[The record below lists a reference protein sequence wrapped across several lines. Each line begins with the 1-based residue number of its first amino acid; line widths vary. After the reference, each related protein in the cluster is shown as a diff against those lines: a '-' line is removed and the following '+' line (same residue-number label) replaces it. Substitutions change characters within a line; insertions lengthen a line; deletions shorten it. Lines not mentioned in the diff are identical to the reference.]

1 MSTAGHPVRGCGCS
15 TRTEPPASSPPA
27 AAIRWPCLCCSQHS
41 GIVATLCVTA
51 LSRME
56 NKMCQPSACLVM
68 ILRDLASQPWP
79 CATREETQA
88 LLLSAFC
95 PRCSCRLCRLPLPGR
110 GNRAAAPAP
119 SAAALGQRCGAAGRP
134 EGAAPCS
141 LPPALLSRA
150 AEGQQLCAKSSLLMK
165 PARALHFLFALA
177 TLHSRHFDGK
187 LMTTMSSTM
196 CWALPDPGART
207 GEVTVLMALAVLTL
221 TQSWT

>member
-51 LSRME
+51 FSRME

-79 CATREETQA
+79 CATREETRA

-95 PRCSCRLCRLPLPGR
+95 PRVFLPAVPPPFAGKGKSCCR
-110 GNRAAAPAP
+110 P
-119 SAAALGQRCGAAGRP
+119 SSQCHRS
-134 EGAAPCS
+134 GAAPGGSGEAGGGCPLLPAPCS
-141 LPPALLSRA
+141 A
-150 AEGQQLCAKSSLLMK
+150 QQGC
-165 PARALHFLFALA
+165 
-177 TLHSRHFDGK
+177 
-187 LMTTMSSTM
+187 
-196 CWALPDPGART
+196 
-207 GEVTVLMALAVLTL
+207 
-221 TQSWT
+221 